1 MGSSLEIFENRRTLI
16 EEEID
21 RGIQDEN
28 GGNFLQKVPKMS
40 HLLFIDTDRAKTLDV
55 THLRPDIVYN
65 GHSYNG
71 RARVVNSDEKN
82 SIQSILIDVAFS
94 DGENSVNKSKDLST
108 IEKTQEIHEKF

>member
-1 MGSSLEIFENRRTLI
+1 MRNICLEFHQPAIDHLGSSLEIFENRRTLI

-40 HLLFIDTDRAKTLDV
+40 HLLFIDTDRAKTHV
-55 THLRPDIVYN
+55 VAHLNPDIVYN

-71 RARVVNSDEKN
+71 RARVVNLLDRPPQK
-82 SIQSILIDVAFS
+82 
-94 DGENSVNKSKDLST
+94 
-108 IEKTQEIHEKF
+108 KTP